1 MKHTVVS
8 LYQPALQ
15 MSKFTLPP
23 IRYIHQFYVR
33 VTSPYSS
40 ILNDK
45 YMLYHTE
52 GIADIDVYGRIRS
65 HLYANIELVHE
76 ATVYARSKNIVA
88 YGREER

>member
-1 MKHTVVS
+1 MKHTTVPLDQV
-8 LYQPALQ
+8 ALQ
-15 MSKFTLPP
+15 MSRFTLPP
-23 IRYIHQFYVR
+23 IRYIHQFYIR

-65 HLYANIELVHE
+65 HLYANIELVHD
-76 ATVYARSKNIVA
+76 AIVYACSKNIVA
-88 YGREER
+88 YG